1 MTVSAREFDAWLN
14 RVDLP
19 TSSTE
24 IGRLL
29 NMRRSTIKAQR
40 MRNRVNEEVIVG
52 LARYFQLPPL
62 HSLASFE
69 PYQALQH
76 NQPSPTSVEL
86 LSQVTHTDLFAEML
100 SRNRADMAVLIG
112 AHYELSPIP
121 HTDGVRN
128 WIDAI
133 DPGNLRADLSHQ
145 SGIAT
150 TNLSTL
156 LSENRLPPELALL
169 ASSIA
174 GVSLIGGLVVTGLL
188 TPQEGGWPPLGR
200 ENALNAL
207 EDLQLIDL
215 TDQRLKSLRRRIKR
229 KTDVKDTAHALWE
242 TLG

>member
-19 TSSTE
+19 ASSTE

-29 NMRRSTIKAQR
+29 NMRRSTIKTQR
-40 MRNRVNEEVIVG
+40 MRNRVNEEVVVG
-52 LARYFQLPPL
+52 LARSFHLNPL
-62 HSLASFE
+62 HSLAVFE
-69 PYQALQH
+69 PYQALQQY
-76 NQPSPTSVEL
+76 QPPPTAAEL
-86 LSQVTHTDLFAEML
+86 LSQVTHTDLFAELL
-100 SRNRADMAVLIG
+100 SRNRADMAALIG
-112 AHYELSPIP
+112 AHYELVPIP
-121 HTDGVRN
+121 HTDGVRK

-133 DPGNLRADLSHQ
+133 DAGNLRAELSHQ

-174 GVSLIGGLVVTGLL
+174 GVSLVGGLVVTGLL
-188 TPQEGGWPPLGR
+188 TPQEGGWPALGR

-207 EDLQLIDL
+207 EDLELIDL

-229 KTDVKDTAHALWE
+229 KMDAKNTAHALWE

>member
-1 MTVSAREFDAWLN
+1 MTVSAREFDAWLD
-14 RVDLP
+14 RVGLS

-29 NMRRSTIKAQR
+29 NMRRSTIKTQR
-40 MRNRVNEEVIVG
+40 MRNRVSEEVVIG
-52 LARYFQLPPL
+52 LARSSRLSPL
-62 HSLASFE
+62 ESLAAFE
-69 PYQALQH
+69 PYHLLQH
-76 NQPSPTSVEL
+76 DQPPPTEAEL
-86 LSQVTHTDLFAEML
+86 LSQVTHTDLFAELL
-100 SRNRADMAVLIG
+100 SRNRADMARLIG

-121 HTDGVRN
+121 HADGVRN

-133 DPGNLRADLSHQ
+133 DPGNLRAEMSHQ

-174 GVSLIGGLVVTGLL
+174 GVSPIGGLVVSGLL
-188 TPQEGGWPPLGR
+188 TPQEGGWPVLGR
-200 ENALNAL
+200 ENALNSL
-207 EDLQLIDL
+207 EDLKLIDL

-229 KTDVKDTAHALWE
+229 KTDAKTTAHALWE